1 MENIKQIIR
10 NLPSSPGVYQ
20 FKNWDGI
27 IIYVGKARNLKN
39 RVSSYFKNKYDSY
52 KTKTLA
58 SHIFDIEHIVVETE
72 SDALLLENNL
82 IKKFQP
88 KYNVLLKDDKTFP
101 WICIKN
107 ESFPRIFSTRRLL
120 KDGSEYYG
128 PYTSALMVKTLLS
141 LIRQLYQLRTCNYNL
156 SLENIEKRKFRKCL
170 EFHIGNCKAPC
181 EMLQTKGDYENS
193 IQLIRQIL
201 KGNISEVIS
210 YLNQLMHELA
220 LDCNFE
226 EAEKIKQKIYLL
238 ERYKSKSTIVN
249 PRINNI
255 DVFSI
260 YESEKSSWI
269 NFIKIIDG
277 AIVQSHT
284 VEIIKKLEETTEDIL
299 LFGII
304 DIREKVK
311 SNSSEVIVPILI
323 STNVKGIKFTIPKSG
338 EKKKL
343 LELSYRNAQQS
354 YLVKQK
360 VIMDSGFD
368 NKTHLI
374 LEQAKTDLQ
383 LKDLPKHIECFDNS
397 NVQGSNPVAACVV
410 FINGKPAKKEYRHFN
425 IKTVVGIN
433 DFATMKEIVMRRYK
447 RLLEENS
454 ELPQLIIVDGG
465 KGQLSAAVSG
475 LKELGIYKSIPV
487 IGIAKKLEEIYFP
500 NDPIPLYINK
510 NSTTLKLIQNLRNEA
525 HRFGITF
532 HRNKRSARMLE
543 NSLEKINGIGPKAFE
558 KIIHEFGSIEFLKK
572 SEPAL
577 IEEKLGKKIA
587 AIILKEIINYS
598 GK

>member
-543 NSLEKINGIGPKAFE
+543 NSLEKINGIGPKTFE

>member
-1 MENIKQIIR
+1 MKI
-10 NLPSSPGVYQ
+10 
-20 FKNWDGI
+20 
-27 IIYVGKARNLKN
+27 
-39 RVSSYFKNKYDSY
+39 
-52 KTKTLA
+52 
-58 SHIFDIEHIVVETE
+58 
-72 SDALLLENNL
+72 
-82 IKKFQP
+82 
-88 KYNVLLKDDKTFP
+88 
-101 WICIKN
+101 
-107 ESFPRIFSTRRLL
+107 
-120 KDGSEYYG
+120 
-128 PYTSALMVKTLLS
+128 
-141 LIRQLYQLRTCNYNL
+141 
-156 SLENIEKRKFRKCL
+156 
-170 EFHIGNCKAPC
+170 
-181 EMLQTKGDYENS
+181 
-193 IQLIRQIL
+193 
-201 KGNISEVIS
+201 ISEVIS

-543 NSLEKINGIGPKAFE
+543 NSLEKINGIGPKTFE